1 MIKLIMRLKKHLSKN
16 SNRDERQQIASKL
29 FSSVTSSLYRS
40 SIRAIW
46 VLVGQL
52 LKLHQLSVILLIR
65 PLQVLHVLHHHLGGL
80 AHAFLLLHNTEH
92 KVALAV
98 HQRSMKEPGLLWP
111 NVSHIMLFKNKENE
125 LWSIFHTSSCTD
137 TAFTYK
143 FSNSKLLLTEKQQYE
158 EITQCSTK
166 STVWFEAPQISG
178 PLTLYLRF
186 LSPNLTL
193 AQNYSH
199 CNSGPAQQRQR
210 ECFCSE

>member
-98 HQRSMKEPGLLWP
+98 HQRSMKEPGLLWLSAP
-111 NVSHIMLFKNKENE
+111 VE
-125 LWSIFHTSSCTD
+125 LLRPV
-137 TAFTYK
+137 
-143 FSNSKLLLTEKQQYE
+143 LLCWTVVGPVCAAPRPSLRGAGRTHAAPGSATVVRSPAGNNQRSLQQAH
-158 EITQCSTK
+158 QCSHVTWMCRRSFK
-166 STVWFEAPQISG
+166 VGDI
-178 PLTLYLRF
+178 
-186 LSPNLTL
+186 
-193 AQNYSH
+193 
-199 CNSGPAQQRQR
+199 
-210 ECFCSE
+210 